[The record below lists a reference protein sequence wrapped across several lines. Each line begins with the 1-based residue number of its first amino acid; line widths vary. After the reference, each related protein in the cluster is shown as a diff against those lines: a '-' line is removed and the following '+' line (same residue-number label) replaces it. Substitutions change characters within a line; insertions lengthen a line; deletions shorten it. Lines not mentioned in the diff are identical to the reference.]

1 MNEAEDN
8 EAKLAACHERAPKKL
23 FSSAQIL
30 EVLETTPSVKT
41 KLELVKTLLAPR
53 CADPRDAASAVTAVF
68 RFTAEKQAVQGALH
82 SRERVVNSR
91 KGPGVRGGRS
101 LHACSARSR

>member
-1 MNEAEDN
+1 MESTAADFAALLSAMNEAEDN

-41 KLELVKTLLAPR
+41 KLELVTTLLAPR
-53 CADPRDAASAVTAVF
+53 DGGSAALQAHGRRDHVVAAWRTVPLQAAPRH
-68 RFTAEKQAVQGALH
+68 RW
-82 SRERVVNSR
+82 
-91 KGPGVRGGRS
+91 
-101 LHACSARSR
+101 RSRW